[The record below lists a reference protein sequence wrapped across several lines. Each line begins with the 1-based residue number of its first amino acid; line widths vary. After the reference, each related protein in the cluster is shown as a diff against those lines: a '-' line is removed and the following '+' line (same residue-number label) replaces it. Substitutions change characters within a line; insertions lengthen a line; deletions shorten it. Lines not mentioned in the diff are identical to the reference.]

1 MLRCVSSAKAFLFA
15 LPCALA
21 VSAAAEGPYGE
32 LRVGL
37 VQDEPMVAQGRLPG
51 FDSMLP
57 DGDANIR
64 LRYDDALSF
73 GVEGGFEEVLDSPFK
88 VGVGLD
94 IFRMELEKAEID
106 AGAADG
112 ERMSLDIGPDALRA
126 RHLSFDDRV
135 LLGTANVFYEIEMLD
150 VTAAAGVGYG
160 LAFVGNADAEGGPIF
175 HLGASFEVDPLGDVG
190 LRISRFKADGPVDDA
205 TGLPFEDFEITM
217 LSVSLGWEF

>member
-1 MLRCVSSAKAFLFA
+1 MLRRVSSAKAFLFA
-15 LPCALA
+15 LSCALA

-51 FDSMLP
+51 FDAMLP
-57 DGDANIR
+57 DGDATIR
-64 LRYDDALSF
+64 LRYDDAMSF

-94 IFRMELEKAEID
+94 IFRMELEQAEID
-106 AGAADG
+106 AGDAVG
-112 ERMSLDIGPDALRA
+112 ERMPLNLGPDTLRA
-126 RHLSFDDRV
+126 NHLSFDNRV

-150 VTAAAGVGYG
+150 VTAAVGVGYG
-160 LAFVGNADAEGGPIF
+160 LAFVSDADAEAGPIY

-205 TGLPFEDFEITM
+205 TGLRFEDFEITM
-217 LSVSLGWEF
+217 LSLSLGWEF